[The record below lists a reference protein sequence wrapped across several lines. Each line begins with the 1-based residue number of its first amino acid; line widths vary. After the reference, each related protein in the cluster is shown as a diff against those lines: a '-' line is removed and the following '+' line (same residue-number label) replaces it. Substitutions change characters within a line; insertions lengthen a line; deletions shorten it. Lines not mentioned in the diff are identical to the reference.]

1 MVQGEPVQGD
11 LENLDTHAEPK
22 AAPRRGRLRQY
33 ESLHPYM
40 VAVKSPHGEELTV
53 YWIDAS
59 SERIAARL
67 AAKFAGV
74 SAGDV
79 VSVKRFTAP
88 K

>member
-1 MVQGEPVQGD
+1 MAEGD
-11 LENLDTHAEPK
+11 LAGLDIHAATPGV
-22 AAPRRGRLRQY
+22 PRRSRLRHY
-33 ESLHPYM
+33 ESLHPYV
-40 VAVKSPHGEELTV
+40 VAIRPAGSDDLTV

-74 SAGDV
+74 PVGDV
-79 VSVKRFTAP
+79 VSVKRFTTP

>member
-1 MVQGEPVQGD
+1 MARGD
-11 LENLDTHAEPK
+11 SENLDSHAEANG
-22 AAPRRGRLRQY
+22 AARRGRLRQY

-40 VAVKSPHGEELTV
+40 VAIKQPHGDELTV

-74 SAGDV
+74 PAGDV
-79 VSVKRFTAP
+79 VSVKRFATP